1 MELNASVAAAMVT
14 QLAENGF
21 AVIEDAV
28 DRQTLGRLRDRLDAQ
43 AAGEAVR
50 GETFREIGQNRRIF
64 NLINKGDVFRDLALH
79 PLALAA
85 ARHVVGNDF
94 LLSSLTAHIV
104 QSPGLAQYVH
114 RDQIADFRVPVVVQ
128 LLWTLDDFTPENG
141 ATRVIKG
148 SDRWGPDLAP
158 WSQEQLEALVQPIG
172 APAGSA
178 IIFGGLTVHSAGANN
193 TDRPRRGIL
202 AYYTKPYY
210 RQSENYALSLSPA
223 VYERASEEL
232 LGLLGFRSHLSFG
245 FIDGPPDNQGEF
257 LRGSAPALRPTTWSG
272 PLDALGREVDA

>member
-1 MELNASVAAAMVT
+1 MELNASTEEALVT
-14 QLAENGF
+14 QLTKNGY
-21 AVIEDAV
+21 AVIEEAIDAE
-28 DRQTLGRLRDRLDAQ
+28 TLSRLRDRLDAQ
-43 AAGEAVR
+43 AAGEAAR
-50 GETFREIGQNRRIF
+50 GETFHEIGRNRRIF
-64 NLINKGDVFRDLALH
+64 NLINKGQVFRDLALH

-85 ARHVVGNDF
+85 ARQLIGNDF

-104 QSPGLAQYVH
+104 QPPGVAQYIH

-141 ATRVIKG
+141 ATRVIRG
-148 SDRWGPDLAP
+148 SDKWDPDLGP
-158 WSQEQLEALVQPIG
+158 WSQQQLEPLVQPL
-172 APAGSA
+172 AAAAGSA

-223 VYERASEEL
+223 IYESASEEL
-232 LGLLGFRSHLSFG
+232 LGLLGFRSHASFG
-245 FIDGPPDNQGEF
+245 MVDGPPDNKGAF
-257 LRGSAPALRPTTWSG
+257 LRGSALAPRPTTWSG
-272 PLDALGREVDA
+272 PLDAQGREVEA

>member
-1 MELNASVAAAMVT
+1 MPLSPRVEAAMSS
-14 QLAENGF
+14 QLSENGY
-21 AVIEDAV
+21 AVIEEAIDPEM
-28 DRQTLGRLRDRLDAQ
+28 LERLRDRLDAQ
-43 AAGEAVR
+43 AAGEAAR
-50 GETFREIGQNRRIF
+50 GETFNEIGQNRRIF
-64 NLINKGDVFRDLALH
+64 NLINKGAVFRDLALH

-128 LLWTLDDFTPENG
+128 LLWTLDDFMPENG

-148 SDRWGPDLAP
+148 SDKWGPDLAP
-158 WSQEQLEALVQPIG
+158 WSQEQLERLVEPIA

-178 IIFGGLTVHSAGANN
+178 IIFGGLTVHCAGANN

-202 AYYTKPYY
+202 AYYAKPYY

-232 LGLLGFRSHLSFG
+232 LSLLGFRSHATFG
-245 FIDGPPDNQGEF
+245 MVDGPSDNKGHF
-257 LRGSAPALRPTTWSG
+257 LRGSALTPRPTTWSG
-272 PLDALGREVDA
+272 PLDAKGRAVEA